1 MGGGQENSEILPVVD
16 EHDRVIDAQRRD
28 EVHRLGLRHRAS
40 HVLVFDLAGR
50 LFLQKRGLHKDSNPG
65 LWDSSVA
72 GHVDE
77 GESYDQCCIREIKE
91 EIGIQVGSAPERLFK
106 IDACAATGMEFS
118 WIYRLVTDQT
128 FEPNYSEMEAGK
140 WYDVVT
146 VDRWLCERRREFAD
160 TFQLIWERYR
170 GQEFPWP

>member
-1 MGGGQENSEILPVVD
+1 MGGGQENSEMLPVVD
-16 EHDRVIDAQRRD
+16 EHDRVIGAQRRD

-91 EIGIQVGSAPERLFK
+91 EIGIQVGSVPERLFK
-106 IDACAATGMEFS
+106 VEACAATGMEFS
-118 WIYRLVTDQT
+118 WIYRLVTGQT
-128 FEPNYSEMEAGK
+128 FEPNYSEMEAGE
-140 WYDVVT
+140 WYDIMT
-146 VDRWLCERRREFAD
+146 VDRWLRERQREFAD

-170 GQEFPWP
+170 GQELPWS

>member
-16 EHDRVIDAQRRD
+16 EHDRVIGAQRRD

-91 EIGIQVGSAPERLFK
+91 EIGIQVGSVPERLFK
-106 IDACAATGMEFS
+106 VEACAATGMEFS

-128 FEPNYSEMEAGK
+128 FELNYSEMEAGE
-140 WYDVVT
+140 WYDIMT
-146 VDRWLCERRREFAD
+146 VDRLLCERRREFAD
-160 TFQLIWERYR
+160 TFQLIWGRYR

>member
-16 EHDRVIDAQRRD
+16 EYDRVIGAQRRD

-91 EIGIQVGSAPERLFK
+91 EIGIQVGSVPERLFK
-106 IDACAATGMEFS
+106 VEACAATGMEFS
-118 WIYRLVTDQT
+118 WIYRLVTDKT
-128 FEPNYSEMEAGK
+128 FEPNYSEMEAGES
-140 WYDVVT
+140 YDIMT

-170 GQEFPWP
+170 GQEFPLP